1 MRFLLLAMTN
11 TTLREKPYAGNPH
24 VRFDEGAVVPAATP
38 RRGSLLYQRTASLLA
53 AAFASALCLA
63 AVKPGENLL
72 LNGRLECD
80 QVDFPPFWKV
90 YSLSS
95 SHLKWH
101 PSGGPGGLPYIS
113 VLGQKAPDVRLYQY
127 GLNLAEG
134 GKYRI
139 SMQVRTKGLAT
150 GSYSGVMVV
159 NGGSWRSTAGIMSLP
174 RDTTGRW
181 TRVSCDFRCF
191 SSVDGYW
198 ALIRSNGQRGDLD
211 IADVRLE
218 ALDGIALQKS
228 GPSMLIACEQR
239 PRLVPMP
246 DPLLSRIPAEDPNAT
261 FFFFGDLEKPDEAYE
276 IVLAAEGASAPVRR
290 PLLRQAMRIPLPSG
304 ATNGVLTARV
314 AERAT
319 GKAILERRYNFR
331 VVRGSFGGAS
341 SRRTRRN
348 NLCAEV
354 LSATLSPDVT
364 NRHAFALARDGWAFA
379 AIKARP
385 CAGFSVKI
393 DGREVIDAAT
403 PRLETF
409 RQLTAG
415 EHVLEVVGVKDGRAV
430 VREIAEILN
439 YCPGVNSL
447 VKENPPYDWD
457 FNERYVLPAVTTQ
470 LGGSIPKE
478 HLGEFHRRGYKWMGN
493 LNLTGGAAD
502 FMVKKLSS
510 CPGMSDPSMDGVA
523 CDEQNCADVTA
534 SEAYANGFWA
544 YDLEKHPDRPVYTWA
559 YGKPESPAVAFEFLS
574 ACINVAG
581 GTGKLVREHYCSTK
595 ETEEAARQELQV
607 NVADVLKRYRDL
619 CPAAMPSIGVA
630 FGNFN
635 QVPILSKA
643 HHPEVDYKYYL
654 DMQMNLAAN
663 DPACRDLG
671 LVGYWGSYY
680 ADDELHR
687 WSFALTRH
695 YVVEGNTNMLSEAY
709 GFRYRPDHVLNGD
722 FRGTLAPWT
731 AKGEV
736 RTDSHPNFASRS
748 QNRWGGSDNI
758 GDTFAVLVRR
768 EGEPSSLS
776 QTVKGLE
783 PGRKYCLQFATFD
796 VRDVKANRIAPRR
809 FGIAATLS
817 GGVEVDRA
825 LSWVHVDERIKGR
838 YEMNNGIARINLH
851 HIVFAARSREVEL
864 TIDNAAAS
872 PGEELGVNYLS
883 LNPYFA
889 R

>member
-1 MRFLLLAMTN
+1 M
-11 TTLREKPYAGNPH
+11 
-24 VRFDEGAVVPAATP
+24 VRQRTV
-38 RRGSLLYQRTASLLA
+38 SLLV

-101 PSGGPGGLPYIS
+101 PGGGPGGLPYIS

-150 GSYSGVMVV
+150 GSHSGAMVV

-276 IVLAAEGASAPVRR
+276 IVLAAGGASAPVRR
-290 PLLRQAMRIPLPSG
+290 PLLRQAMRIPLPPG

-314 AERAT
+314 AEKAT

-331 VVRGSFGGAS
+331 VVRGAFGGAS

-379 AIKARP
+379 AVKARP

-409 RQLTAG
+409 RRLAAG
-415 EHVLEVVGVKDGRAV
+415 EHVLEVVGVGDGRAV

-439 YCPGVNSL
+439 YCPGVNSH

-470 LGGSIPKE
+470 LGGDVPKE
-478 HLGEFHRRGYKWMGN
+478 RLGEFRRRGYKWMGN

-544 YDLEKHPDRPVYTWA
+544 YDLERHPDRPVYTWA
-559 YGKPESPAVAFEFLS
+559 YGKPESPAVASEFLS

-776 QTVKGLE
+776 QAVKGLE
-783 PGRKYCLQFATFD
+783 PGRRYCLQFATFD

-817 GGVEVDRA
+817 GGAEVDRA

-851 HIVFAARSREVEL
+851 HIIFAARSREAEL